1 MKKIFTLC
9 LALFSAAATFAQV
22 DDTFIF
28 VDQDGNE
35 IPSGS
40 TVTVSQIEEDPFTGS
55 SAIHSGVSVKNT
67 IGDKQAVG
75 GTYTVNRIDNGA
87 FQICFPMVCKEG
99 ITSTGS
105 GDLEPGYMEAN
116 EKKNIQSEWYTEGE
130 GLCNVTLQLAL
141 YEITKNK
148 WGVESIGNKI
158 DTDDPMPYINI
169 EFANG
174 VTGINGILSPDNT
187 EVEAVYSADGKRLQ
201 APQKGLNIVRLT
213 NGKTVKV
220 VK

>member
-22 DDTFIF
+22 DDTFVF
-28 VDQDGNE
+28 VDKDGNE

-40 TVTVSQIEEDPFTGS
+40 TVTVSQIEEDPFDGS
-55 SAIHSGVSVKNT
+55 SVIHSGVSVKNT
-67 IGDKQAVG
+67 VGDKQSVG
-75 GTYTVNRIDNGA
+75 GTYTINRIDNGK
-87 FQICFPMVCKEG
+87 FQICFPSVCTPG
-99 ITSTGS
+99 MSSTGS
-105 GDLEPGYMEAN
+105 GSLTPGDMEAN
-116 EKKNIQSEWYTEGE
+116 EKKPIQSEWLTEGE

-141 YEITKNK
+141 YEKTTNKYGIT
-148 WGVESIGNKI
+148 SYNKI

-174 VTGINGILSPDNT
+174 VTGINGILTPDNT